1 MKKLTLLAVL
11 YFTGTAF
18 AFSQSNSGND
28 VPKMLNNLKTTCQLT
43 SQQMAKLQPIV
54 GKHAIVLN
62 TDKQK
67 LTGTE
72 LTTADNAENARYEAQ
87 LKGILTP
94 EQMNSYKNSQK

>member
-1 MKKLTLLAVL
+1 MKKLVLLAGL
-11 YFTGTAF
+11 YFTGSAF
-18 AFSQSNSGND
+18 AFSQSNSGSD
-28 VPKMLNNLKTTCQLT
+28 APKLLNNLKTTCQLS

-54 GKHAIVLN
+54 GKHADALKA
-62 TDKQK
+62 DKLK

-72 LTTADNAENARYEAQ
+72 LAAADNAENTRYEAQ